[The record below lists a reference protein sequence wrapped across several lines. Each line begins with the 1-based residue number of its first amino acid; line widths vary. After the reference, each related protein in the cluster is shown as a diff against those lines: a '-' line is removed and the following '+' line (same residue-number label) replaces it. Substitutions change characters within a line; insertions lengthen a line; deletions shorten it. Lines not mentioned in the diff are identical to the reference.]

1 MAINDEY
8 LADFLITRGYNPL
21 HCFFVDAING
31 DDKNGVIDNITKPYK
46 TWSGVHS
53 QLEPGDMAVFR
64 NGIHED
70 QINCSY
76 PSINGT
82 EQNPII
88 VLAYPG
94 ESAIVDRLSEGI
106 KIMGCSHMMFDG
118 LACRNTETKLGRGIL
133 MTESNNIKL
142 LNIDSGHSTN
152 GLFAMQDLHNIHIEN
167 CKFHDTDS
175 VGTHGVYLGA
185 REKPNSNITFKN
197 NLIYNSGMTG
207 FQHNGRVTN
216 LICEN
221 NIIHSCNMGAI
232 SLIMGVSDSI
242 FRNNLCFNNNQGVV
256 LYNYVSTASETG
268 ILPYDQTNN
277 LFINNTFWTG
287 KYRHA
292 SGNSAVVGPEYFP
305 AVTFNDDIKDPK
317 THEPIE
323 EFIRSFDNNVF
334 RNNIFV
340 TCAGPTFRFEQ
351 QDFLDT
357 TVIENNVIYR
367 YGDERYDGKDCVLN
381 YGGGYYDN
389 HDFDYFKNFSELIK
403 NNVYAWPEFKDVSI
417 DYATTPE
424 MFDFKLLDTSPAIN
438 FGLSMDAP
446 TLDLIGNDRIDAPDV
461 GCYEYFLE
469 LINVDITGDNLLN
482 INDYISFLNTMGKQ
496 ETEQGY
502 NTHADYDNNNKIT
515 YSDFKTWYGYY
526 IMDLE

>member
-1 MAINDEY
+1 MIEDTYLLDWMADK
-8 LADFLITRGYNPL
+8 GYSPL
-21 HCFFVDAING
+21 HYYFIDVVNG
-31 DDKNGVIDNITKPYK
+31 DDSTGVIDDETKPFK
-46 TWSGVHS
+46 TWSGVHTIITA
-53 QLEPGDMAVFR
+53 GDAIVYR
-64 NGIHED
+64 AGVHTI
-70 QINCSY
+70 QIDCSY

-82 EQNPII
+82 EQNHII
-88 VLAYPG
+88 VMAYPG
-94 ESAIVDRLSEGI
+94 ESAIIDRLSEGI
-106 KIMGCSHMMFDG
+106 KIMGCSHMIFDG
-118 LACRNTETKLGRGIL
+118 LTCRNTETKLGRGVL

-142 LNIDSGHSTN
+142 LNLDSGHSTN

-167 CKFHDTDS
+167 CKFHDTDL

-185 REKPNSNITFKN
+185 RDKPNSNITFIN

-216 LICEN
+216 LVCEN

-256 LYNYVSTASETG
+256 IYNYMSTAPESG

-277 LFINNTFWTG
+277 QFINNTFWTG

-292 SGNSAVVGPEYFP
+292 TGSQAVVGPEYFP
-305 AVTFNDDIKDPK
+305 AVTFNDDIKDPI
-317 THEPIE
+317 THVPIE

-357 TVIENNVIYR
+357 TTIENNVIYR
-367 YGDERYDGKDCVLN
+367 YGDERFAGPDCILN

-389 HDFDYFKNFSELIK
+389 YDFDYFQNFSALIQ
-403 NNVYAWPEFKDVSI
+403 NNVYSWPEFKNVSI

-424 MFDFKLLDTSPAIN
+424 KFVFKLMDTSQAIN
-438 FGLSMDAP
+438 LGLSLGAP
-446 TLDLIGNDRIDAPDV
+446 TLDLSGNTRIDAPDA

-469 LINVDITGDNLLN
+469 LINGDITGDNILD

-496 ETEQGY
+496 SSEPGY
-502 NTHADYDNNNKIT
+502 NQEADYDSNGKVT
-515 YSDFKTWYGYY
+515 YSDFQTWYGFY
-526 IMDLE
+526 IMG